1 MKIRTL
7 ANRRASW
14 RAHFLAIAREA
25 QAPDPQPARSPRAG
39 LKPRIRALA
48 PVFRSRVMPAA
59 SAA

>member
-25 QAPDPQPARSPRAG
+25 QAVDRQPFKLPRAG
-39 LKPRIRALA
+39 LKPRVRALA
-48 PVFRSRVMPAA
+48 LRSRVLIAA
-59 SAA
+59 NAA